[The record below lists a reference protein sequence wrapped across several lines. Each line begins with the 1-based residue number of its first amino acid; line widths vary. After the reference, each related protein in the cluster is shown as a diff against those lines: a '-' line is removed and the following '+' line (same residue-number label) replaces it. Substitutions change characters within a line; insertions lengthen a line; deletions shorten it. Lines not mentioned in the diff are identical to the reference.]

1 MNGWELKYTGS
12 QSLSQSPSFNYHWF
26 CHLIFK
32 TIKFSQQSQLV
43 IWAQLLQNQD
53 FMILIMIKLG
63 SQFVQNI
70 LELDNIF
77 QQHSVEILPFSLQG
91 SNCNWNKMLFKCKA
105 FYPEISLLK
114 AFSRWHLKQDYMNL
128 HFIPKKVLKLERKKL
143 ERFSAIRWIT
153 FLSIRHTKFMSTSAS
168 NDIASKQGAGFC
180 N

>member
-128 HFIPKKVLKLERKKL
+128 HFTKKFRKKKIR
-143 ERFSAIRWIT
+143 EIFSNQMDYVSFHKAHKIYVNIRLKWYRIKT
-153 FLSIRHTKFMSTSAS
+153 GSRIL
-168 NDIASKQGAGFC
+168 
-180 N
+180 